1 MVVLAAVQ
9 ATEIGAAVDAE
20 AAPSITNE
28 PFRLRSAASVIS
40 GKLLL
45 QPEPLRVYSRTR
57 LPPRCTISR

>member
-1 MVVLAAVQ
+1 MVVLVPVQ
-9 ATEIGAAVDAE
+9 AIEVGAAVD

-45 QPEPLRVYSRTR
+45 HRSRTR

>member
-1 MVVLAAVQ
+1 MVVLVPVQ
-9 ATEIGAAVDAE
+9 AIEVGAAVD

>member
-1 MVVLAAVQ
+1 MVVLVPVQ
-9 ATEIGAAVDAE
+9 AGAAVD